1 MLKAPPLNPRTYIF
15 RSYIFVELLWGVD
28 IVPFGID
35 WFSDEVG
42 AGDDQ
47 VELNEYLDPI
57 MSNLLYAPML
67 QISDFGRSDRDLNHR
82 SYNYIIIPIKCRFE
96 K

>member
-35 WFSDEVG
+35 LFSDEVG

-47 VELNEYLDPI
+47 MVEDTLSPTK
-57 MSNLLYAPML
+57 
-67 QISDFGRSDRDLNHR
+67 H
-82 SYNYIIIPIKCRFE
+82 KV
-96 K
+96 